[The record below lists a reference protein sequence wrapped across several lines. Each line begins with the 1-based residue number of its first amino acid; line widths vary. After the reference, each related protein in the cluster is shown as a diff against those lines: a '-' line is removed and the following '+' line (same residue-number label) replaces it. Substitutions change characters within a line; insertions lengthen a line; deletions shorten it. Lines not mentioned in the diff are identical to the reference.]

1 MTFEPNL
8 CDERMAVHRPGEGE
22 AFQAEETA
30 SPKALKQEL
39 DRLSTEQKEGQSVC
53 CIMGKMT
60 GKRTSG

>member
-1 MTFEPNL
+1 MTFELNL
-8 CDERMAVHRPGEGE
+8 WAERMTVHRSGEGG

-30 SPKALKQEL
+30 SPKVLKQEL
-39 DRLSTEQKEGQSVC
+39 ERLSTEQKEGQSVC